1 MCGIAG
7 LLSWGAPPDAG
18 AVAAMIERLAHRGP
32 DAKGVVTLGPLVLG
46 HRRLSVID
54 TAESNNQPLFD
65 QSGELVIAFNGE
77 IYNYREL
84 RRHLEGAGA
93 VFRTQGD
100 TEVVLEAYRHWGLDC
115 LARFNGMFAFALW
128 DRPRRRLL
136 LVRDRVGE
144 KPLFFARQ
152 PDGGLAFA
160 SEPRALRTCPGV
172 GSEVD
177 PIGLAHYLTLNYTLG
192 EHTLIQGMRR
202 LSPGHY
208 LVVEQGQAQREE
220 SYWNLA
226 GYFLDKRHFA
236 SEQAAADELRAL
248 VDDAVRLRLVADVP
262 LGAFLSGGVDSS
274 AVAASMARALPPG
287 QVRTFSLGFGVPTFD
302 EIDAARAVAAHL
314 GLDHKDRI
322 VAADAE
328 HTWSALIAAA
338 DEPLAD
344 TSAIPT
350 YRLAAFA
357 RQFVTVVLSGDGAD
371 ECFAGYE
378 TYAADRLHRAL
389 SWIPTPLARGLY
401 AAADRLLP
409 VSFSK
414 VSLDYKLRH
423 FLSELDMSF
432 PRAHASWRNIFSAA
446 ERREIMQPEW
456 REMLES
462 PESDPF
468 RQFEP
473 HYAAVADCHDLDQA
487 TYVDIKTWLADDILV
502 KVDRATMAH
511 SLEARA
517 PLLDHRLVEFAAAL
531 PPRWK
536 LKGMRKKHLFKQ
548 SQRGRL
554 PDRVLNGKKQGFNAP
569 ISQWLSGPLRGLAHD
584 ALACERLRDYVR
596 PENVDRLWREQDAGQ
611 RDNGLKLFGL
621 VCLSLW
627 LNQL

>member
-1 MCGIAG
+1 
-7 LLSWGAPPDAG
+7 
-18 AVAAMIERLAHRGP
+18 
-32 DAKGVVTLGPLVLG
+32 
-46 HRRLSVID
+46 
-54 TAESNNQPLFD
+54 
-65 QSGELVIAFNGE
+65 
-77 IYNYREL
+77 
-84 RRHLEGAGA
+84 
-93 VFRTQGD
+93 
-100 TEVVLEAYRHWGLDC
+100 
-115 LARFNGMFAFALW
+115 
-128 DRPRRRLL
+128 
-136 LVRDRVGE
+136 
-144 KPLFFARQ
+144 
-152 PDGGLAFA
+152 
-160 SEPRALRTCPGV
+160 
-172 GSEVD
+172 
-177 PIGLAHYLTLNYTLG
+177 
-192 EHTLIQGMRR
+192 
-202 LSPGHY
+202 
-208 LVVEQGQAQREE
+208 
-220 SYWNLA
+220 
-226 GYFLDKRHFA
+226 
-236 SEQAAADELRAL
+236 
-248 VDDAVRLRLVADVP
+248 
-262 LGAFLSGGVDSS
+262 
-274 AVAASMARALPPG
+274 MARALPPG
-287 QVRTFSLGFGVPTFD
+287 QVHTFSLGFGVPTFD
-302 EIDAARAVAAHL
+302 ETDAARAVAGHL

-357 RQFVTVVLSGDGAD
+357 RQFVTVALSGDGAD

-389 SWIPTPLARGLY
+389 SWMPAPLARGLH

-423 FLSELDMSF
+423 FLSELALPF

-446 ERREIMQPEW
+446 ERREIMQPQW

-462 PESDPF
+462 PEADPF

-473 HYAAVADCHDLDQA
+473 HYAAVADCHELDQA
-487 TYVDIKTWLADDILV
+487 SYVDIKTWLADDILV

-536 LKGMRKKHLFKQ
+536 LKGLRKKHLFKQ

-554 PDRVLNGKKQGFNAP
+554 PDWVLSGKKQGFNAP
-569 ISQWLSGPLRGLAHD
+569 ISQWLSGPLRGFANDVLAS
-584 ALACERLRDYVR
+584 ERLRDYVR
-596 PENVDRLWREQDAGQ
+596 PDSVARLWREQDAGQ